1 MSGLQQESHSTPGV
15 PARQTAWYLAEGD
28 NSFFAT
34 YYAVVNPSATAS
46 TVRFRYL
53 HENGL
58 TFPPRGRAV
67 SGQRPRCGADLDEA

>member
-1 MSGLQQESHSTPGV
+1 LTALSYRDGGTAASVRSRESAV
-15 PARQTAWYLAEGD
+15 EGN

-34 YYAVVNPSATAS
+34 YYAVISPGATAS

-58 TFPPRGRAV
+58 TCSQGSIPASGRRLAPG
-67 SGQRPRCGADLDEA
+67 GQSR